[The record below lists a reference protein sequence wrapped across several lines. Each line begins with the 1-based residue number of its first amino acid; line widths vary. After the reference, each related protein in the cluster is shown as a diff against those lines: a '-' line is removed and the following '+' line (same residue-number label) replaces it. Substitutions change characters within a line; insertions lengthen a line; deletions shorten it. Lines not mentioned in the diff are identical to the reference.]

1 VQQAVVVHRVV
12 TNKGTQDVK
21 EGMRFYV
28 SSKPMTEAGL
38 SEQAQ
43 TSRRHWVV
51 ENNIHWVR
59 DAVDKEDASRIRN
72 TRTACALSLLG
83 TALLAPVRAAGHT
96 SPTEAKESF
105 AVNYASA
112 IAILLHQRLSPL

>member
-1 VQQAVVVHRVV
+1 MVHRVV
-12 TNKGTQDVK
+12 TNKGTADVK

-28 SSKPMTEAGL
+28 SSKPMTEADLG
-38 SEQAQ
+38 EQAQ

-59 DAVDKEDASRIRN
+59 DAVDKEDASRIRS
-72 TRTACALSLLG
+72 TRAACALGLLG

-96 SPTEAKESF
+96 SPTVAKESF
-105 AVNYASA
+105 AANYSSA
-112 IAILLHQRLSPL
+112 MAILLQQRLSSL